1 MARNNLISANHSR
14 IKAKVRKFI
23 IHLILILLAL
33 AFITPLILVISASIS
48 DNSAVLRRGYRL
60 WPVGA
65 PVVNEDGEEEF
76 PLGISLE
83 AYEFIFQDASQL
95 LTSYRVTIVVTV
107 IGTVVGL
114 FLSSMLAYVLS
125 RPDFP
130 LRRIFSFL
138 VYFTLVFN
146 GGIVPYYILVTRT
159 LDIDDTLLALILPF
173 LVVPFYVLIMK
184 NFFIKLPEEILD
196 AARVDGASEWR
207 LFYQFA
213 LPLSLPMLATIG
225 LFYILMFW
233 NDWYT
238 PLLFINK
245 AELTPLQYSLYRIMA
260 DLEFLTAHM
269 TDLPGGV
276 ELPPI
281 PLGTV
286 KMALTVLAALPITII
301 FLFLQKYFVKGL
313 TVGAFKG

>member
-1 MARNNLISANHSR
+1 LVHAVLIS
-14 IKAKVRKFI
+14 
-23 IHLILILLAL
+23 L
-33 AFITPLILVISASIS
+33 AFAFFMPLILVISASLS
-48 DNSAVLRRGYRL
+48 DNQAVLRHGYRL
-60 WPVGA
+60 WPIGA
-65 PVVNEDGEEEF
+65 AKVVNGKEVF
-76 PLGISLE
+76 PLGVSLE
-83 AYEFIFQDASQL
+83 AYRFIFQDASQL

-114 FLSSMLAYVLS
+114 LISSMLAYVLS
-125 RPDFP
+125 RPRFP
-130 LRRIFSFL
+130 LKRIFSFL
-138 VYFTLVFN
+138 VYFALVFN
-146 GGIVPYYILVTRT
+146 GGVVPYYILVTRT
-159 LDIDDTLLALILPF
+159 LDIEDTLLALILPL
-173 LVVPFYVLIMK
+173 LVIPFYVLIMK
-184 NFFIKLPEEILD
+184 NYFVKLPEELLD

-225 LFYILMFW
+225 LLYILLYW

-245 AELTPLQYSLYRIMA
+245 AELTPLQYTLYRIMA
-260 DLEFLTAHM
+260 DLEFLTTHM

-286 KMALTVLAALPITII
+286 RMALTVLAALPITIV
-301 FLFLQKYFVKGL
+301 FLFLQRYFVSGL
-313 TVGAFKG
+313 TVGAFKGE